1 MTFSTTLFSPFSSAF
16 ETPIAEEQ
24 TTIPVGTVS
33 SMSKEVSPAAFMPT
47 IVPMATPGAFA
58 SKLRNVTASGGEFSI
73 TMFPFHYTL
82 AWSRRPMA
90 SMTERG
96 SGG

>member
-16 ETPIAEEQ
+16 DTPIAEEQ

-47 IVPMATPGAFA
+47 IVTDGDTRRFCEQAPKRHGIRWGV
-58 SKLRNVTASGGEFSI
+58 LNYDVSI
-73 TMFPFHYTL
+73 HYTL